1 VCDIYIYIYG
11 TLREYVYFVGRLKG
25 SIYLVNE
32 RLDFRNAANSLRI
45 EGPRVL
51 PGDPYH
57 GWVGTRNQTI
67 CIIIY
72 I

>member
-1 VCDIYIYIYG
+1 MRVWNIYIYNYIYG
-11 TLREYVYFVGRLKG
+11 TLTEYVYFVGRLKG

-51 PGDPYH
+51 PGTH
-57 GWVGTRNQTI
+57 TMCG
-67 CIIIY
+67 
-72 I
+72 